1 MRKYIWALTTILSFL
16 NGVNLRLALVGILF
30 KSKYDKTIRGKKF
43 LICKVLS
50 ILSMKNIIE

>member
-30 KSKYDKTIRGKKF
+30 KSKYDKTIRGKKISYF
-43 LICKVLS
+43 QG
-50 ILSMKNIIE
+50 IIYFEYEKYY